1 MYVLFEQ
8 QWMKTWRQFYI
19 FVLTNEII
27 VPWEK
32 YAYNTNGHAPWAMV
46 PNTEIGQLQNR

>member
-1 MYVLFEQ
+1 MMNENL
-8 QWMKTWRQFYI
+8 KAI
-19 FVLTNEII
+19 LHFVFTNEII

-32 YAYNTNGHAPWAMV
+32 YAYNTNGHAPGAMV